1 MSVDV
6 ELAEAE
12 DLDAVL
18 ALLSENDLPLDG
30 LADHLGTLLVARRA
44 GRVIGS
50 AALEVYPDGAL
61 LRSVVVQAASRSLRL
76 GRALTDAALALART
90 RRAPAVYLLTTT
102 AAEYFSKLGFEQI
115 AREDVPGTVRTSVE
129 FTTAC
134 PASATTMR
142 LTLR

>member
-1 MSVDV
+1 MSTDI
-6 ELAEAE
+6 ELAERG
-12 DLDAVL
+12 DLNAVV
-18 ALLSENDLPLDG
+18 ALLSENELPIDG

-61 LRSVVVQAASRSLRL
+61 LRSVAVQAESRLLRH
-76 GRALTDAALALART
+76 GRALTDAALARQ
-90 RRAPAVYLLTTT
+90 RHMRAVDLLTTT
-102 AAEYFSKLGFEQI
+102 AADYFAKLGFDPI
-115 AREDVPGTVRTSVE
+115 AREDVPDTVRNSVE

-134 PASATTMR
+134 PASAIAMR

>member
-1 MSVDV
+1 MSVDL

-50 AALEVYPDGAL
+50 AALELYPDGAL

-76 GRALTDAALALART
+76 GRALTDAALEEIR
-90 RRAPAVYLLTTT
+90 
-102 AAEYFSKLGFEQI
+102 G
-115 AREDVPGTVRTSVE
+115 
-129 FTTAC
+129 
-134 PASATTMR
+134 
-142 LTLR
+142 